1 MEQYASI
8 WPCYSFTPYLSVP
21 YTDFKPP
28 NLPEQLTFLMNKKQ
42 KSGYIPTYSRLVFTP
57 HPSPLTPH
65 LRAGNAA
72 LRGKFKSCICC

>member
-28 NLPEQLTFLMNKKQ
+28 NLPEQLTFLTNKKK
-42 KSGYIPTYSRLVFTP
+42 KSGYIPTYSSLAFTP
-57 HPSPLTPH
+57 SPFGGRLGWG
-65 LRAGNAA
+65 LRISAA
-72 LRGKFKSCICC
+72 N

>member
-57 HPSPLTPH
+57 HPSPLT
-65 LRAGNAA
+65 
-72 LRGKFKSCICC
+72 